1 MTRDNLLFAIIG
13 ILLGFIVG
21 FIFASTMS
29 QRYGPTGM
37 TGMSANQTLPPDHP
51 PISANG
57 DNPGNA
63 QQNPQQVFAQ
73 VQAAIA
79 KARSDPKDFDAQVTA
94 AKLEYQ
100 VQRYDQTIEF
110 LLKANQLK
118 PDNYEVLAMLGEAN
132 MEGAHYDQAET
143 WYKAAL
149 AKKPGDVSVLA
160 SLAFMYLQKGDAKE
174 AEKAIAA
181 LEKTDPKNED
191 LPQFRDKLASLKSG
205 EKAK

>member
-13 ILLGFIVG
+13 VLLGFIVG

-37 TGMSANQTLPPDHP
+37 TATPANQMLPPDHP
-51 PISANG
+51 PIFSSG
-57 DNPGNA
+57 DS
-63 QQNPQQVFAQ
+63 QQDPQQMIAQ
-73 VQAAIA
+73 VQTAIA
-79 KARSDPKDFDAQVTA
+79 KARNSPKDFDAQITA

-100 VQRYDQTIEF
+100 VQRYDETVEF
-110 LLKANQLK
+110 LLKANQIK
-118 PDNYEVLAMLGEAN
+118 PDDYEVLAMLGEAN
-132 MEGAHYDQAET
+132 LEGAHYDQAET

-160 SLAFMYLQKGDAKE
+160 SLAFMHLQKGDAKE

-181 LEKTDPKNED
+181 LEKADPSNQD
-191 LPQFRDKLASLKSG
+191 LPQFRDKLANLKS
-205 EKAK
+205 K

>member
-1 MTRDNLLFAIIG
+1 MNRDNLLFAIIG
-13 ILLGFIVG
+13 VLLGFIVG

-29 QRYGPTGM
+29 QRYGPTGLPA
-37 TGMSANQTLPPDHP
+37 MSANQTLPADHP
-51 PISANG
+51 PIQGSG
-57 DNPGNA
+57 DD

-149 AKKPGDVSVLA
+149 AKKPGDVGVLA
-160 SLAFMYLQKGDAKE
+160 SLAFMQLQKGDAKE

-181 LEKTDPKNED
+181 LEKADPSNQD
-191 LPQFRDKLASLKSG
+191 LPQFRDKLASLKI
-205 EKAK
+205 K

>member
-13 ILLGFIVG
+13 VLLGFIVG

-29 QRYGPTGM
+29 QRYGPTAM
-37 TGMSANQTLPPDHP
+37 QGMSASQTLPADHP
-51 PISANG
+51 PIQGSG
-57 DNPGNA
+57 DD

-132 MEGAHYDQAET
+132 MEGGHYDQAET

-160 SLAFMYLQKGDAKE
+160 SLAFMQLQKGDAKE

-181 LEKTDPKNED
+181 LEKADPSNQD
-191 LPQFRDKLASLKSG
+191 LPQFRDKLASLKS
-205 EKAK
+205 K

>member
-29 QRYGPTGM
+29 QRTGLTAAPRM
-37 TGMSANQTLPPDHP
+37 TANQTLPPDHP
-51 PISANG
+51 PISSTG
-57 DNPGNA
+57 DDPVD
-63 QQNPQQVFAQ
+63 PQQMNTQ
-73 VQAAIA
+73 VQSAIS
-79 KARSDPKDFDAQVTA
+79 KARTNPKDFDAQITA

-100 VQRYDQTIEF
+100 VQRYDETVEF
-110 LLKANQLK
+110 LLKANQIK
-118 PDNYEVLAMLGEAN
+118 PNDYEVLAMLGEAN
-132 MEGAHYDQAET
+132 MEGGHYDQATT

-174 AEKAIAA
+174 AEKAIGN
-181 LEKTDPKNED
+181 LEKADPSNQD
-191 LPQFRDKLASLKSG
+191 LPQFRDKLASLKS
-205 EKAK
+205 K

>member
-13 ILLGFIVG
+13 VLLGFIVG

-29 QRYGPTGM
+29 QRYGPVATP
-37 TGMSANQTLPPDHP
+37 GMSAAQALPPDHP
-51 PISANG
+51 PISSSG
-57 DNPGNA
+57 DG
-63 QQNPQQVFAQ
+63 QQDPQQMIAQ
-73 VQAAIA
+73 VQTAIN
-79 KARSDPKDFDAQVTA
+79 KARTSPRDFDAQITA

-100 VQRYDQTIEF
+100 VQRYDETVEF
-110 LLKANQLK
+110 LLKANQIK
-118 PDNYEVLAMLGEAN
+118 PDDYEVLAMLGEAN

-160 SLAFMYLQKGDAKE
+160 SLAFMQLQKGDAKE

-181 LEKTDPKNED
+181 LEKADPSNQD

-205 EKAK
+205 DKPK

>member
-1 MTRDNLLFAIIG
+1 MNRENLLFSIIG
-13 ILLGFIVG
+13 VLLGFIVG
-21 FIFASTMS
+21 FIFASTMN

-37 TGMSANQTLPPDHP
+37 TGTSSASQNLPPDHP
-51 PISANG
+51 PIQAGG
-57 DNPGNA
+57 DD

-79 KARSDPKDFDAQVTA
+79 KARNEPKDFDAQVTA

-100 VQRYDQTIEF
+100 VQRYDQTVEF
-110 LLKANQLK
+110 LLKANQIK

-132 MEGAHYDQAET
+132 MEAGHYDQAET

-149 AKKPGDVSVLA
+149 TKKPGDVSVLA
-160 SLAFMYLQKGDAKE
+160 SLAFMHLRKGDAKE
-174 AEKAIAA
+174 AEKAIAN
-181 LEKTDPKNED
+181 LEKADPGNQD

-205 EKAK
+205 EKTK

>member
-13 ILLGFIVG
+13 VLLGFIIG

-29 QRYGPTGM
+29 QRYGSTGM
-37 TGMSANQTLPPDHP
+37 NPMAANQTLPADHP
-51 PISANG
+51 PIQGG
-57 DNPGNA
+57 DD

-132 MEGAHYDQAET
+132 MEGSHYDQAET
-143 WYKAAL
+143 WYNAAL

-160 SLAFMYLQKGDAKE
+160 SLAFMYLQKGDAKG
-174 AEKAIAA
+174 AEKAIAS
-181 LEKTDPKNED
+181 LEKADPSNQD
-191 LPQFRDKLASLKSG
+191 LPQFRDKLASLKS
-205 EKAK
+205 K

>member
-13 ILLGFIVG
+13 VLFGFIVG

-29 QRYGPTGM
+29 QRSGSPVTPA
-37 TGMSANQTLPPDHP
+37 MSASQTLPADHP
-51 PISANG
+51 PIQGAG
-57 DNPGNA
+57 DD

-73 VQAAIA
+73 VQAALA
-79 KARSDPKDFDAQVTA
+79 KARSNPKDFDAQVTA

-100 VQRYDQTIEF
+100 VQRFDETVEF

-132 MEGAHYDQAET
+132 MEAGHYDQSAT

-174 AEKAIAA
+174 AEKAIAN
-181 LEKTDPKNED
+181 LEKADSSNQD
-191 LPQFRDKLASLKSG
+191 LPQFRDKLASLKS
-205 EKAK
+205 K